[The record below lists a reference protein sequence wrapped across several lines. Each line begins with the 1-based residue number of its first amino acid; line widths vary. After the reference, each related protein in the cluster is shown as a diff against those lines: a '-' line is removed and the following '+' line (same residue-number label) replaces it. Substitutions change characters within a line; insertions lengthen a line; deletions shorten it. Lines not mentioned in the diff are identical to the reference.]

1 MLPTW
6 RGLLGGLCPRAQ
18 AQKNISDHT
27 CNQPCAW
34 QCQSAHEF
42 AFSYAAGQLQQRCGR
57 GDGLLNHWKVGQG
70 KKKSP
75 CDDSSSHRQTGQ
87 FWAWSARW
95 DMPLMRVTR
104 WQGLR
109 VWFARL
115 VWAHSM
121 RSAKCWQFVYPACEL
136 EIIVL
141 TANIE
146 RVCMSELEL
155 LTCNYVKNI
164 QV

>member
-57 GDGLLNHWKVGQG
+57 GDGFLNHWKVGQG
-70 KKKSP
+70 KKNLLVMTARLT
-75 CDDSSSHRQTGQ
+75 DRQGSSGPEVRGGTCLSCG
-87 FWAWSARW
+87 
-95 DMPLMRVTR
+95 
-104 WQGLR
+104 WQGDKASGYGLPGLSGPTACGR
-109 VWFARL
+109 QNVGSLCILL
-115 VWAHSM
+115 VSWKLLFSQPT
-121 RSAKCWQFVYPACEL
+121 SKGC
-136 EIIVL
+136 
-141 TANIE
+141 
-146 RVCMSELEL
+146 VCLSS
-155 LTCNYVKNI
+155 NS
-164 QV
+164 